1 MRGPILS
8 LDQFRTALQK
18 GQGRA
23 WLHVREHG
31 GQGEVRQEV
40 LNACLHNLTYDPQC
54 EGSRIEWLLSLA
66 DLTSVPHFYERRI
79 LEALSETK
87 EFWDADQLV
96 ELAAAFARR
105 GSDAARRALY
115 EIVRQRTF
123 AESLGAEQLVDLDG
137 LEGFLHVAEALGER
151 MLEDPDFWDNDSL
164 LCEVS
169 ERFGEEEV
177 LRALRERAARS
188 VGAEAYLEEVLEYRR
203 EREEEEEGEAR
214 PAISLRDILEEID
227 SPGEMAWYQLGSFG
241 RRCSEDERETVF
253 ARLLWETRRESLL
266 RCLWVF
272 GMRGVPHLDDRL
284 LDLAQSEDPDVQ
296 RAAISALGGL
306 RHPGVRD
313 LMLRLLASS
322 PPVPRGALRLL
333 GSNYEPGD
341 GAFIETILRRPGD
354 QDEIHNRGLD
364 LLHAADTVKDPEL
377 AGCLFWVYEETPCSL
392 CRYSAVAALLERGC
406 DCAELF
412 EECLHDC
419 EEDTQ
424 SLAEEA
430 LKRDRPL

>member
-1 MRGPILS
+1 MRGAILS
-8 LDQFRTALQK
+8 LDQLRAALQK

-40 LNACLHNLTYDPQC
+40 LHACLHNLTYDPQC
-54 EGSRIEWLLSLA
+54 EGSRVEWLLSLI
-66 DLTSVPHFYERRI
+66 DLTGVPHFYERRV
-79 LEALSETK
+79 LEALPEAK

-115 EIVRQRTF
+115 GILRQRTF

-137 LEGFLHVAEALGER
+137 LEGFLHVAEALGDR
-151 MLEDPDFWDNDSL
+151 MLEDPDLWENDSL
-164 LCEVS
+164 LCEVA

-188 VGAEAYLEEVLEYRR
+188 AGAEAYLEEVLEYRR
-203 EREEEEEGEAR
+203 EREDEGLAER
-214 PAISLRDILEEID
+214 PATSLRDVLEDID
-227 SPGEMAWYQLGSFG
+227 SPEEEAWYKLASFG
-241 RRCSEDERETVF
+241 QRCSEDERETVF

-284 LDLAQSEDPDVQ
+284 LDLAQADDLDIQ

-322 PPVPRGALRLL
+322 PPVPPGALRLL
-333 GSNYEPGD
+333 GSNFAPGD
-341 GAFIETILRRPGD
+341 GALVESVLRLPGD
-354 QDEIHNRGLD
+354 QGEIHARGLD
-364 LLHAADTVKDPEL
+364 LLHAADAVKDPEL
-377 AGCLFWVYEETPCSL
+377 AGCLSWVYEETPCSL
-392 CRYSAVAALLERGC
+392 CRYSAVAALLDRGC
-406 DCAELF
+406 GSAELF

-430 LKRDRPL
+430 LKGDRP